1 MKKGICMRWVSF
13 FIILLFNF
21 CVNAKS
27 YNYIT
32 YHSIIAGAESAL
44 VKEDFKSS
52 LIQYK
57 KAFEAYPFKFAC
69 DIYHAMQVAVISA
82 SETDCR
88 NLLDICLAY
97 GISLKCLKNAPLIYK
112 YLKTLSESELQQKE
126 VFCCKRYKSKI
137 DINLQDE
144 WKERFNCEQ
153 TAKNSND
160 KSVSYLECL
169 KDNYIALKKYISA
182 NRQYPGE
189 KIIGIC
195 LPETS
200 SAHWADDCN
209 LENEFVTPTLLHT
222 GISFADLK
230 KDLDMCL
237 ENGSLN
243 PRDYMYMLQFE
254 KVTGKEQVGFKKYYS
269 NHQQNIDFSC
279 YSLCFNMGWGRDCED
294 NSFANECRKKIGVCA
309 VETDARKKE
318 IKKKYGFVFLNI
330 IS

>member
-1 MKKGICMRWVSF
+1 MRYILF
-13 FIILLFNF
+13 FIILLLLGF
-21 CVNAKS
+21 CVNAKE
-27 YNYIT
+27 YNYIA
-32 YHSIIAGAESAL
+32 YHSMIAEAENAL
-44 VKEDFKSS
+44 VKEDFKGS
-52 LIQYK
+52 LMIYK
-57 KAFEAYPFKFAC
+57 KAFEVYPFKFAC
-69 DIYHAMQVAVISA
+69 DIYHAMQIAVLVK
-82 SETDCR
+82 SEADCSS
-88 NLLDICLAY
+88 LLDSSLAY
-97 GISLKCLKNAPLIYK
+97 GIPLKCLRNAPLVHQ
-112 YLKTLSESELQQKE
+112 YLKTLSEDELQNKE
-126 VFCCKRYKSKI
+126 VFYRKRYKSKI
-137 DINLQDE
+137 DIHLQDE

-153 TAKNSND
+153 TAKNLND
-160 KSVSYLECL
+160 RDMSYLEWL
-169 KDNYIALKKYISA
+169 KDNYTALKKYITA
-182 NRQYPGE
+182 NKQYPGE

-230 KDLDMCL
+230 KALDMCL

-254 KVTGKEQVGFKKYYS
+254 KITGKGQAGFKKYYS
-269 NHQQNIDFSC
+269 HHQQDIDFSC
-279 YSLCFNMGWGRDCED
+279 YSLCYNMGWGSDCED
-294 NSFANECRKKIGVCA
+294 NRFANECRKKIGVCT